1 MLSDIDPSG
10 QEDRETWADL
20 AHFDEYLARTIG
32 TNRAKTAHTLDIR
45 GLQNRKH
52 LVTPGVD
59 DRLRGCRHGKRLY
72 STPHP
77 MGRSEPGPAGV
88 KLTCP
93 LCLRHDLSPIS
104 PPCPATPSRCRFQ
117 NAGVHHAQAG
127 YPGGFESAAAPTGRT
142 GFHFATAL
150 TQA

>member
-20 AHFDEYLARTIG
+20 AHFDECLARTIG

-72 STPHP
+72 STPHH

-88 KLTCP
+88 KRWP
-93 LCLRHDLSPIS
+93 DV
-104 PPCPATPSRCRFQ
+104 PPMS
-117 NAGVHHAQAG
+117 
-127 YPGGFESAAAPTGRT
+127 
-142 GFHFATAL
+142 
-150 TQA
+150 

>member
-20 AHFDEYLARTIG
+20 AHFDECLARTIG

-72 STPHP
+72 STPHH
-77 MGRSEPGPAGV
+77 MGRSEPGSAGV
-88 KLTCP
+88 KRWPDVPPYVLGTICHRSLRPAP
-93 LCLRHDLSPIS
+93 LRRVAAGFKMLVSIMHKRLIREALKARRVRPAEPASIS
-104 PPCPATPSRCRFQ
+104 RQR
-117 NAGVHHAQAG
+117 
-127 YPGGFESAAAPTGRT
+127 
-142 GFHFATAL
+142 
-150 TQA
+150 

>member
-20 AHFDEYLARTIG
+20 AHFDECLARTIG

-59 DRLRGCRHGKRLY
+59 DRLRDCRYGKRLY
-72 STPHP
+72 STPHH
-77 MGRSEPGPAGV
+77 MGRSEP
-88 KLTCP
+88 
-93 LCLRHDLSPIS
+93 R
-104 PPCPATPSRCRFQ
+104 PSRSETLARRAPYILGTICHRSLRP
-117 NAGVHHAQAG
+117 APLRRVAAS
-127 YPGGFESAAAPTGRT
+127 FEMLVPIMHKRLIRE
-142 GFHFATAL
+142 AL
-150 TQA
+150 KARRVQPAEPASISRQR